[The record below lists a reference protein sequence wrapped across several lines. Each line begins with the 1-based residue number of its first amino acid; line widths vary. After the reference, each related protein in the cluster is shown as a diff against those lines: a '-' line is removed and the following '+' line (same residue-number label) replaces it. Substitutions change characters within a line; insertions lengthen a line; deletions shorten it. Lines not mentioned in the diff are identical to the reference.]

1 MVVLKL
7 NVTGKKLKMKLFL
20 LDLFL
25 VYVKEFVIFY
35 WENNKIDEKDNIVVI
50 FTCICITIF

>member
-1 MVVLKL
+1 
-7 NVTGKKLKMKLFL
+7 MKLFL

-50 FTCICITIF
+50 FTCICITII

>member
-1 MVVLKL
+1 
-7 NVTGKKLKMKLFL
+7 L
-20 LDLFL
+20 LGLFL

-50 FTCICITIF
+50 LHVYHNNLIICEYCNLIG